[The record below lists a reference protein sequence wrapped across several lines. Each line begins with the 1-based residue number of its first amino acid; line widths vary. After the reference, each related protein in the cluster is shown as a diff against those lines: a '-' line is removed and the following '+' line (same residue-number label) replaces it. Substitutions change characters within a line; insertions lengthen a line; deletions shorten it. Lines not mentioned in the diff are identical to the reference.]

1 MVPLAGGWLRG
12 TPLFS
17 VKVQLWL
24 HTAQG
29 ELWWLWHKSSGAI
42 WLILLQLHK
51 TSRGHKPP
59 KQGSTGVCDIIL
71 SSMALSFSH
80 ANDSTPLVS
89 STLILLLLLK
99 SFHKPS
105 LHPPNLFLSSTSLT
119 PHLPLLGG
127 YCFCLWLTAHYN
139 PSELQVCVSSHGIT
153 GPHNRWQLT
162 ASSAQFLTALI
173 LLKGEI
179 LNLSDSSAISQKM
192 FKNKR

>member
-12 TPLFS
+12 ILLFS

-24 HTAQG
+24 HGAQG
-29 ELWWLWHKSSGAI
+29 ELSWLWHKSSGAI

-59 KQGSTGVCDIIL
+59 KQGSTGVCNISL

-105 LHPPNLFLSSTSLT
+105 LHPPISSYRTTSLT
-119 PHLPLLGG
+119 PTSFGRVLLLFVVDSPLQSFRAAG
-127 YCFCLWLTAHYN
+127 A
-139 PSELQVCVSSHGIT
+139 
-153 GPHNRWQLT
+153 
-162 ASSAQFLTALI
+162 AL
-173 LLKGEI
+173 
-179 LNLSDSSAISQKM
+179 
-192 FKNKR
+192 